1 MPLPF
6 FGRRDDKIRRRME
19 SYRGWSVVDGNGN
32 ELGRVASM
40 EYRIEE
46 GDGKIKVV
54 ITGLSVSRNGEE
66 SKYSAKDYVIKIN
79 DEERVIVVKP
89 KNELESTINEVK
101 IKLEETVSKLRKV
114 NDMLLKLG
122 DVMLN
127 MINNNEKIP
136 QDLID
141 KFRKM
146 LENERERYIRECDER
161 IEKLTRMIGELDAR
175 ISELETEYGELK
187 LKSEIGQLDGKEK
200 VRLSE
205 LKDNLDRFRSIRNEI
220 TMVVYKYRGE
230 CI

>member
-6 FGRRDDKIRRRME
+6 FGRRDGKIRRRME

-46 GDGKIKVV
+46 GDGKTKVI

-101 IKLEETVSKLRKV
+101 LSWRKQLVS
-114 NDMLLKLG
+114 LG
-122 DVMLN
+122 
-127 MINNNEKIP
+127 
-136 QDLID
+136 
-141 KFRKM
+141 R
-146 LENERERYIRECDER
+146 
-161 IEKLTRMIGELDAR
+161 LT
-175 ISELETEYGELK
+175 TCC
-187 LKSEIGQLDGKEK
+187 
-200 VRLSE
+200 LSWA
-205 LKDNLDRFRSIRNEI
+205 
-220 TMVVYKYRGE
+220 M
-230 CI
+230 